1 MTTSTRGYATAS
13 AVVFTL
19 VAALQLWRAISGWSV
34 EINHYA
40 VPVAISW
47 GIAALAGLLAIWGWR
62 SR

>member
-1 MTTSTRGYATAS
+1 MNASTRGYMTVS

-19 VAALQLWRAISGWSV
+19 VAVFQLWRAMSAWPV

-40 VPVAISW
+40 VPLAASW
-47 GIAALAGLLAIWGWR
+47 GTALGAGLLAAWGWR